1 MNTEHQNPKTQ
12 LPRAIEEKPI
22 VYDDEQLE
30 EVREVAALPPIQL
43 SPDEIEF
50 AISLFARGFGHG
62 DVVTILIEQ
71 FPERDAQARAD
82 DPFRKRLSD
91 KLRICDPTSTVF
103 AESRFKTLYHL
114 HQEHVRETLEK
125 QCPKKPANGTEPF
138 NFKKLLN
145 FRSFFNDPVRL
156 GMHIANVKLRQ
167 IWSPRMGKIWACT
180 PQNRTIGVNL
190 AIFDNIPCRSV

>member
-1 MNTEHQNPKTQ
+1 MNTENQNPKTQ
-12 LPRAIEEKPI
+12 LPRAIEERPI

-30 EVREVAALPPIQL
+30 EVREVATLPPIQL
-43 SPDEIEF
+43 SPDEIEY
-50 AISLFARGFGHG
+50 AISLFARGFARG
-62 DVVTILIEQ
+62 DVVIGIIEQ

-82 DPFRKRLSD
+82 DAFRKRLSD
-91 KLRICDPTSTVF
+91 RLRICGPTSAVF
-103 AESRFKTLYHL
+103 AESRFKILYDL

-156 GMHIANVKLRQ
+156 GMQVAF
-167 IWSPRMGKIWACT
+167 G
-180 PQNRTIGVNL
+180 
-190 AIFDNIPCRSV
+190 